1 MLLFALCSHLFV
13 SDSGSGCVCM
23 RNPWGSAAGVQCEY
37 KEGVCPLGE
46 VNEEHRVCREHLT
59 WAATMEM
66 ERGDDFA

>member
-1 MLLFALCSHLFV
+1 
-13 SDSGSGCVCM
+13 M

-46 VNEEHRVCREHLT
+46 VNEECQVCREHLT

>member
-1 MLLFALCSHLFV
+1 
-13 SDSGSGCVCM
+13 M

-66 ERGDDFA
+66 ERGDDFASPTQLLLLQDEGLLDSII